1 MKQGSNTRRPRG
13 RSNNHKR
20 SPSRHNN
27 QDNGGSDV
35 RLRGN
40 ANQLYE
46 KYLALARDAMS
57 SDDSISSENYSQH
70 AEHFYRIMTISAEN
84 QKNTN
89 NSSQNKDN
97 SANQNNEKIN
107 SQKEGSKGR
116 HNRNN
121 NRGNSQ
127 NIDSIAG
134 NNENKKEQDKKD
146 EEPSLDDSKTI
157 KKVAINTPSQNLTE
171 DASNKKDMPQE
182 SGLA

>member
-1 MKQGSNTRRPRG
+1 
-13 RSNNHKR
+13 
-20 SPSRHNN
+20 
-27 QDNGGSDV
+27 V
-35 RLRGN
+35 R
-40 ANQLYE
+40 
-46 KYLALARDAMS
+46 
-57 SDDSISSENYSQH
+57 I
-70 AEHFYRIMTISAEN
+70 RIT
-84 QKNTN
+84 K
-89 NSSQNKDN
+89 
-97 SANQNNEKIN
+97 KIN

-127 NIDSIAG
+127 NIDSIAE

-171 DASNKKDMPQE
+171 DASDNKDMPQE